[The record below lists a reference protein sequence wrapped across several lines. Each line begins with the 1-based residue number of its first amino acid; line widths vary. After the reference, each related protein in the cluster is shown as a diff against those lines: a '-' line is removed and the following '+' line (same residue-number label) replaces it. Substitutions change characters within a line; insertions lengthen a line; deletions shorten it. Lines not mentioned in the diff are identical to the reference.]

1 MYCGSPTV
9 CQPVSFFP
17 VMPLSLA
24 FHGLSLYIQICIS
37 VSLFKNAFPGDISP
51 SSLSQC
57 LMLRCPNIKVGY
69 GITEEAKLDRQS
81 DRKTNGSS
89 LVSWHCSLFL
99 NLAQMLRFKT
109 KLVAVIFSWPFLK
122 RCHLVCK
129 VCENVPVC
137 VWDVEGSA
145 VFPGVYVKYIYIMC
159 REALRSVCS
168 CVHPNQCVREF
179 NWEVWW
185 VG

>member
-24 FHGLSLYIQICIS
+24 FHGPSLYIQICIS
-37 VSLFKNAFPGDISP
+37 VSLFKNAFPGDISS

-129 VCENVPVC
+129 VCENMPVC
-137 VWDVEGSA
+137 V
-145 VFPGVYVKYIYIMC
+145 C
-159 REALRSVCS
+159 VCMR
-168 CVHPNQCVREF
+168 CGR
-179 NWEVWW
+179 
-185 VG
+185 

>member
-17 VMPLSLA
+17 VIPLSLA
-24 FHGLSLYIQICIS
+24 FHGPSLYIQICIS
-37 VSLFKNAFPGDISP
+37 VSLFKNAFPGDISS

-129 VCENVPVC
+129 VCENMPVCVCVC

-145 VFPGVYVKYIYIMC
+145 VFPGVHVKYIYNVSGGFT
-159 REALRSVCS
+159 E
-168 CVHPNQCVREF
+168 CVFLCACKPVRT
-179 NWEVWW
+179 W
-185 VG
+185 V